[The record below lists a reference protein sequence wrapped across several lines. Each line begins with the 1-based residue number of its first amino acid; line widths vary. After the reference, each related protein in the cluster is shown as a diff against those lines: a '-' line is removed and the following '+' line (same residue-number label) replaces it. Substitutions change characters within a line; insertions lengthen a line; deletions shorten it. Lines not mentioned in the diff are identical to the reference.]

1 MYGGSQMKT
10 KTLQEVVRAAEQN
23 LKQGS
28 VTISKYVQWSM
39 LDTLNTIDAY
49 LNSRH
54 ISGATD
60 SLGREKPFFNIV
72 TAATNIWYRAT
83 DIDRKDIRIVPTT
96 TDTVATAL
104 IATVHL
110 KEWMNKAR
118 FGVFLNEWG
127 RTLAK
132 YGSAVVKF
140 VEQDGELIAT
150 VIPWNRFI
158 ADPIDF
164 DAIPHIEKFYKTE
177 EQLYRMAEEQGYDK
191 DKVEALCNAL
201 QTRKTMENQQQDNQ
215 SNFIELYEIH
225 GRMSRKTFLEAQG
238 KEASEEDDDV
248 YFNQMHVVS
257 FVARENGEYED
268 YTLFSGREAQDPYMI
283 THLIKEDGR
292 TLSIGAV
299 EYLFDAQWMQ
309 NHTVKNMK
317 DTLDLASKLIFQT
330 SDSTYVGQN
339 VLSAIETGDIFIHKV
354 NEPLT
359 RIANDKPD
367 VSALQNYRQMWANLG
382 QELTST
388 PDALR
393 GNTMP
398 SGTPYALGQMLAQ
411 QSQSLFEIMTEN
423 KGLAIEDMLR
433 IFWIPF
439 YKKKLNNKDE
449 ILATLD
455 AVDIEEIDA
464 KYIPNQ
470 AIRNYNNNFAETVLS
485 GGIPSP
491 YNPQE
496 AQQPIKEQLAQMG
509 NKRAFKPD
517 EIGEATWKEAFKDLE
532 WKVEVRVTNETADQ
546 QAVLTTLSTALQT
559 IASNPAVLQDPNAKM
574 LFQAILTETGKI
586 SPMQIASVTPVTSGQ
601 PMLPNGGSNGGNNLQ
616 LNQ

>member
-1 MYGGSQMKT
+1 MKT

-28 VTISKYVQWSM
+28 VTISKHVQWSM

-49 LNSRH
+49 INSRH

-96 TDTVATAL
+96 TDTVAAAL

-140 VEQDGELIAT
+140 VEQDGDLIAT

-177 EQLYRMAEEQGYDK
+177 EQLYRMADERGYDK
-191 DKVEALCNAL
+191 DKVEALCEAL

-225 GRMSRKTFLEAQG
+225 GRMSKKTFLEAQG
-238 KEASEEDDDV
+238 LEASDEDDDI

-292 TLSIGAV
+292 TLAIGAV

-423 KGLAIEDMLR
+423 KGLAIEDMMR
-433 IFWIPF
+433 EFVIP
-439 YKKKLNNKDE
+439 YLKKKLNNKDE

-496 AQQPIKEQLAQMG
+496 AQQPIKEQFAQMG
-509 NKRAFKPD
+509 NKRSFKPD

-532 WKVEVRVTNETADQ
+532 WKVEVRVTNETTDQ
-546 QAVLTTLSTALQT
+546 QAVLTTLSSALEKVGQAAAQGRPLNT
-559 IASNPAVLQDPNAKM
+559 DERMILS
-574 LFQAILTETGKI
+574 AILTETGKI
-586 SPMQIASVTPVTSGQ
+586 SPMQLAAASVQTPVASGQ
-601 PMLPNGGSNGGNNLQ
+601 PMLPNGGSNGGNLPV
-616 LNQ
+616 NQ